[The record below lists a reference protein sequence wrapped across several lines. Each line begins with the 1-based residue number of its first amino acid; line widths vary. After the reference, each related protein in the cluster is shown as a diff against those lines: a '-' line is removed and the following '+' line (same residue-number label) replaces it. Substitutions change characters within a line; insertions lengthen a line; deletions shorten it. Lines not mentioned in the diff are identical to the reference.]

1 MGIHNKMKFIKYLF
15 LIGMVLFLFNA
26 CYYDK
31 KDQVYPQV
39 VVAACDTANVTYSVT
54 VTNILNANCTS
65 CHGTNANTLGAGI
78 FLNSYASLKP
88 YISSGRLVNSI
99 LQNGSASP
107 MPKNMAKMDVCSIN
121 KIIIW
126 VNKGSINN

>member
-39 VVAACDTANVTYSVT
+39 VLAACDTANVSYSVT
-54 VTNILNANCTS
+54 VTNILNANCNS
-65 CHGTNANTLGAGI
+65 CHGASANTLGAGI
-78 FLNSYASLKP
+78 FLNTYASVKP
-88 YISSGRLVNSI
+88 YITSGRLVNSI
-99 LQNGSASP
+99 LQNGAASP

-126 VNKGSINN
+126 VNKGAINN

>member
-1 MGIHNKMKFIKYLF
+1 MGILNKMKIIKQVLF
-15 LIGMVLFLFNA
+15 LGILMVLFNA

-39 VVAACDTANVTYSVT
+39 LVATCDTAKITYSVSVAT
-54 VTNILNANCTS
+54 ILNANCNS
-65 CHGTNANTLGAGI
+65 CHGTSANTLGAGI
-78 FLNSYASLKP
+78 FLNSYASVKP

-107 MPKNMAKMDVCSIN
+107 MPKNMAKLDICSIN

>member
-1 MGIHNKMKFIKYLF
+1 MGIHNKMKI
-15 LIGMVLFLFNA
+15 IQQVLFLGMLMVFFNA

-39 VVAACDTANVTYSVT
+39 IVTSCDTANVTYSVT
-54 VTNILNANCTS
+54 VTNILNANCNN
-65 CHGTNANTLGAGI
+65 CHGASANTLGAGI
-78 FLNSYASLKP
+78 FLNTYASVKP

-107 MPKNMAKMDVCSIN
+107 MPKNMAKLDICSIN

>member
-15 LIGMVLFLFNA
+15 LIGMLLFLFNA

-39 VVAACDTANVTYSVT
+39 VLAACDTANVSYSVT
-54 VTNILNANCTS
+54 VTNILNANCNS
-65 CHGTNANTLGAGI
+65 CHGASANTLGAGI
-78 FLNSYASLKP
+78 FLNTYASVKP
-88 YISSGRLVNSI
+88 YITSGRLVNSI
-99 LQNGSASP
+99 LQNGAASP

-126 VNKGSINN
+126 VNKGAINN

>member
-15 LIGMVLFLFNA
+15 SVGIVLTFFSA

-39 VVAACDTANVTYSVT
+39 IVAACDTANVSYSVT
-54 VTNILNANCTS
+54 VTNILNANCNS
-65 CHGTNANTLGAGI
+65 CHGASANSLGAGI
-78 FLNSYASLKP
+78 FLNSYAAVKP

-99 LQNGSASP
+99 LQNGAASP